1 MAILTI
7 PNSFTGGTAAVAS
20 AVNAN
25 FTAVKNFAEGISNGT
40 NIDAG
45 AVTAVKLDAGVTNL
59 FAPIGGLVPFAGSV
73 APAGGKWMLA
83 DGSAISRTSYAS
95 LFALVGITY
104 GVGDGSTTFNLPN
117 LKGRVIVG
125 LDATQTEFDGLG
137 ELGGVKT
144 VTLTESQIPSHNHT
158 QNSHNHTQNP
168 HGHTQN
174 PHNHT
179 QDPHTHLVNGTYV
192 IGTHSHNNLN
202 DYLSIGTSGAS
213 INGSQSPNAVVGTT
227 ATNQSTTAT
236 NNSETAVNNATTA
249 TNNPTGGGQAHD
261 NLQPYMVL
269 NYLIR
274 VA

>member
-40 NIDAG
+40 NIDTG
-45 AVTAVKLDAGVTNL
+45 AITAVKLDAGVTNL

-179 QDPHTHLVNGTYV
+179 QDPHTHTTQATISASSGA
-192 IGTHSHNNLN
+192 HNNTT
-202 DYLSIGTSGAS
+202 DYVAAGTNGAS
-213 INGSQSPNAVVGTT
+213 TTPSIASISTTT
-227 ATNQSTTAT
+227 ATNQATTAT

-261 NLQPYMVL
+261 NLQPYVVL